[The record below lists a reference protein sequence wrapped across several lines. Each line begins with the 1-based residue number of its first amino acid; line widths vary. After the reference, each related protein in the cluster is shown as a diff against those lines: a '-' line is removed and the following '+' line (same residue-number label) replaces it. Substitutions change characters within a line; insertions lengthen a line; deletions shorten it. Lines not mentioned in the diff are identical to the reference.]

1 MTKGLLYGIKKF
13 PSDLKNSDLLLL
25 FLAVIL
31 AVTSITTVTFFGDR
45 LKISIQQQAAVVL
58 GADAVLRSSSPISSV
73 YLQQAQ
79 REGLKTAESIS
90 FLSMVI
96 VNEDNLLASIK
107 ATSPE
112 YPLRGTLKLRSFNG
126 QRINKHQGA
135 PRQGYAWA
143 EQKLMDQL
151 NIPKGGSIVI
161 GDREFI
167 IESVLDDFPD
177 RNIGFLNFSPTVLVN
192 IADLESMGVILPGS
206 RVLYRQM
213 FAGNQERLDRF
224 LTGLENLPPEIR
236 IQQIENIGQ
245 QLGKT
250 LDRSSRFLS
259 LAGLATIIVAAIAA
273 MISSRR
279 FALRNLLSCS
289 LMKTFGASQGFILA
303 ALISQLLLMTLLATT
318 IGVALGFAI
327 QSILAGLLEGVFE
340 SSLPDPSWQPIW
352 VALLTSTCL
361 IVGTVTPYLQQLKT
375 TQPIRILRNDFSY
388 EHRGALLINGLAM
401 ASLMVFLFILL
412 ADFTLV
418 MIIILSLFVL
428 GMVLTAMGW
437 LLVKCTALMNQQA
450 GVGWRLGLKNISK
463 RSSESILHIVVF
475 GLSLMVLMVL
485 SETRSDLIDT
495 WKASLPEKTPNH
507 FFFNIQASERNDMAN
522 FFNKEIGQD
531 MRFTPL
537 IRGRLLKVNQLEGE
551 RQSSQPERF
560 IEREANITWYRELPD
575 NNSVVEGEWWGELGD
590 TILAASL
597 DQNVATSIGI
607 TVGDEVIFT
616 AGGSNFKA
624 TVTNLRAVEWESFE
638 PNFFFVVSPMIGK
651 NLPQSFITSINIP
664 QSKQQITDDFL
675 SSHPSITSVDLNAV
689 VKQIRTVINK
699 ASLAVQCMF
708 FLTFIAGVLALI
720 STILASTD
728 QRRYESALLHTIG
741 AKRSKIFQSVATEF
755 VALGIGAGFV
765 AVLGT
770 MIISGSLATQIFN
783 VNYVPNVVILL
794 SGLFSGAFCIGLVG
808 VFAVRRSVYEPPIL
822 TLRNY

>member
-1 MTKGLLYGIKKF
+1 MTKGFLYGIKKF

-58 GADAVLRSSSPISSV
+58 GADAVLRSGSPISSE
-73 YLQQAQ
+73 YLKRAQ
-79 REGLKTAESIS
+79 HEGLTTAESIS

-96 VNEDNLLASIK
+96 VNGDNLLASIK

-112 YPLRGTLKLRSFNG
+112 YPLRGTLKLRSFDG
-126 QRINKHQGA
+126 QRINKHQGT
-135 PRQGYAWA
+135 PQQGYVWA
-143 EQKLMDQL
+143 EQKLMDRL

-259 LAGLATIIVAAIAA
+259 LVGLATIIVAAIAA

-361 IVGTVTPYLQQLKT
+361 IVGTVTPYL
-375 TQPIRILRNDFSY
+375 
-388 EHRGALLINGLAM
+388 
-401 ASLMVFLFILL
+401 
-412 ADFTLV
+412 
-418 MIIILSLFVL
+418 
-428 GMVLTAMGW
+428 
-437 LLVKCTALMNQQA
+437 
-450 GVGWRLGLKNISK
+450 
-463 RSSESILHIVVF
+463 
-475 GLSLMVLMVL
+475 
-485 SETRSDLIDT
+485 
-495 WKASLPEKTPNH
+495 
-507 FFFNIQASERNDMAN
+507 
-522 FFNKEIGQD
+522 
-531 MRFTPL
+531 
-537 IRGRLLKVNQLEGE
+537 
-551 RQSSQPERF
+551 
-560 IEREANITWYRELPD
+560 
-575 NNSVVEGEWWGELGD
+575 
-590 TILAASL
+590 
-597 DQNVATSIGI
+597 
-607 TVGDEVIFT
+607 
-616 AGGSNFKA
+616 
-624 TVTNLRAVEWESFE
+624 
-638 PNFFFVVSPMIGK
+638 
-651 NLPQSFITSINIP
+651 
-664 QSKQQITDDFL
+664 
-675 SSHPSITSVDLNAV
+675 
-689 VKQIRTVINK
+689 
-699 ASLAVQCMF
+699 
-708 FLTFIAGVLALI
+708 
-720 STILASTD
+720 
-728 QRRYESALLHTIG
+728 
-741 AKRSKIFQSVATEF
+741 
-755 VALGIGAGFV
+755 
-765 AVLGT
+765 
-770 MIISGSLATQIFN
+770 
-783 VNYVPNVVILL
+783 
-794 SGLFSGAFCIGLVG
+794 
-808 VFAVRRSVYEPPIL
+808 
-822 TLRNY
+822 